1 MTDVK
6 YNSPAHNSGKVE
18 DGDEIVQINYQT
30 VVGWNYKKVLIQL
43 QDLSSTDVI
52 LTLKKRPKHTKIY
65 GQLMGLIKLP
75 SKKRSLPYRFD
86 NLPSPR
92 VELINVP
99 DLLIPVATKP
109 LIVDKEQIEE
119 TDDSSGNESE
129 LLTPT
134 EIASDEKEHRL
145 YLPKPRAVLQRRHT
159 ICGDDLVNFKH
170 IGNLVLWH
178 ERKIYRENLDSPSLR
193 DKSISASIGFGLEM
207 AQRPTTCIGIGDKL
221 NDNRFENLLARQR
234 KNVDTNANTI
244 QEQEGENDDEDQVL
258 KSGVSKV
265 VRFDSQKQQ
274 EYCQDP
280 QYTCNVEDTILESL
294 TPIPFVDEE
303 DASEVKKL
311 ENIKQN
317 VETKVSKPKPEIM
330 KKPSYLSETSNNLVE
345 AINEV
350 VINRETVKR
359 GRLDKSYSTPAY
371 ESESVPHT
379 PVCDKKPLKIDV
391 PPRQQVLLPPQ
402 VPPRKP
408 MTIQPE
414 NNEENISRIAN
425 ILDLSKSKISNN
437 PELSNPQKPEIK
449 IVKKSPIEEPSE
461 ALELVTSTKIKTLTN
476 KKKNSL
482 IAKRRKITLKSLG
495 TSATIQGH
503 LYRRAKDKTEV
514 AYWIKLY
521 FVLIETALYGFKS
534 KDASKADCVIYLSG
548 FTVSL
553 AKEVHSKANSFK
565 VYHPKKTF
573 YMAAETHEAM
583 NQWIQYIRQATMK
596 GTPNLD
602 CDARELFSETECSDD
617 EDTSIQSIKNTS
629 LSSPSTS
636 LHDKSIT
643 STTSTSSKHY
653 HLNFGSLKKT
663 FARGTSS
670 NSNENASS
678 PHDNKFLG
686 FFTSS
691 KNEKKN
697 NDIIVPTAQFKTY
710 RKVKE
715 NNGGLQLG
723 ATSMINSNIS
733 DMYLSSNASDNASFL
748 TGISSDSPKE
758 EPPEIIQAPPVVV
771 MSNEAKFSSLRKAH
785 NFLHASNP
793 NLLDFQDFHQTFDFP
808 SANSSSNTW
817 DHQITGQMTLLDFMQ
832 QQLAEEMKDMYNKR
846 VDQGMEK
853 IDEKGF
859 KVIVEKKTISPLPKN
874 VDPHIEKI
882 QKRSLPIT
890 PDYAQS
896 FKPDDQAIMYAR
908 SKEGLKLRD
917 FGYELISN
925 DDDNKISKAST
936 IVHEVKKDTEGSKM
950 FSKKSKITPLSGS
963 TKKKAGLNWMMSHDK
978 EETSSVPG
986 STSGSFRKLKKS
998 DDSRKMSFTQDQPS
1012 NSKMTVFG
1020 KLPFSSSSTKEKKL
1034 LGSPKLHRAIF
1045 GSPENEIFSPI
1056 TFPKVMKENLM

>member
-1 MTDVK
+1 M
-6 YNSPAHNSGKVE
+6 
-18 DGDEIVQINYQT
+18 Q
-30 VVGWNYKKVLIQL
+30 
-43 QDLSSTDVI
+43 
-52 LTLKKRPKHTKIY
+52 
-65 GQLMGLIKLP
+65 
-75 SKKRSLPYRFD
+75 
-86 NLPSPR
+86 
-92 VELINVP
+92 
-99 DLLIPVATKP
+99 
-109 LIVDKEQIEE
+109 
-119 TDDSSGNESE
+119 
-129 LLTPT
+129 
-134 EIASDEKEHRL
+134 AS
-145 YLPKPRAVLQRRHT
+145 
-159 ICGDDLVNFKH
+159 F
-170 IGNLVLWH
+170 
-178 ERKIYRENLDSPSLR
+178 
-193 DKSISASIGFGLEM
+193 GFGLEM
-207 AQRPTTCIGIGDKL
+207 TQRPTTCIGIGDKL
-221 NDNRFENLLARQR
+221 NDNRFENLLSRQ
-234 KNVDTNANTI
+234 KKIVEAKTDPI
-244 QEQEGENDDEDQVL
+244 QEHEGENDDEDQIM

-274 EYCQDP
+274 EYNDS
-280 QYTCNVEDTILESL
+280 QYTCNVEGVILESL
-294 TPIPFVDEE
+294 TPIPYVDE
-303 DASEVKKL
+303 DVEVKKM
-311 ENIKQN
+311 EIEQSNPVEVPQVTKIK
-317 VETKVSKPKPEIM
+317 SEIK
-330 KKPSYLSETSNNLVE
+330 KKPSYLSETNNSLVE

-350 VINRETVKR
+350 VINRESVRR

-371 ESESVPHT
+371 ESDSTPQT
-379 PVCDKKPLKIDV
+379 PVIEKKPLKIDV

-402 VPPRKP
+402 VPPRKQP
-408 MTIQPE
+408 QPISIQPDS
-414 NNEENISRIAN
+414 NEENISRIAN
-425 ILDLSKSKISNN
+425 ILDLSKSKISTTESPNVI
-437 PELSNPQKPEIK
+437 PQKEVRTPV
-449 IVKKSPIEEPSE
+449 VKKSPMEEPQES
-461 ALELVTSTKIKTLTN
+461 LELVTSTKIKTLTN

-503 LYRRAKDKTEV
+503 LYRRAKDKSEV

-573 YMAAETHEAM
+573 YMAAETNEAM

-617 EDTSIQSIKNTS
+617 EDTSIQSIKNS
-629 LSSPSTS
+629 SFSSPSTS
-636 LHDKSIT
+636 IQDKSIEQT
-643 STTSTSSKHY
+643 PPSTKHY

-663 FARGTSS
+663 FARNTSS
-670 NSNENASS
+670 NASDGSSNS

-691 KNEKKN
+691 KSEKKN

-733 DMYLSSNASDNASFL
+733 DMYLSASASDNTSFL
-748 TGISSDSPKE
+748 TGISSDSPRELKE
-758 EPPEIIQAPPVVV
+758 EPMELSPPEIKNKEEKTTKK
-771 MSNEAKFSSLRKAH
+771 SSSSLRKAH

-793 NLLDFQDFHQTFDFP
+793 NLLDFHDFNPTSIDFP
-808 SANSSSNTW
+808 SANHSSSNTW
-817 DHQITGQMTLLDFMQ
+817 DHQSTGQMTLLDLMQ
-832 QQLAEEMKDMYNKR
+832 QQLAEEMRDMYNKR
-846 VDQGMEK
+846 VDQGFEK
-853 IDEKGF
+853 LDEKGS
-859 KVIVEKKTISPLPKN
+859 KMTMDKKAASAVPKT

-925 DDDNKISKAST
+925 DDDNQRKNSNVNVVPVTSDI
-936 IVHEVKKDTEGSKM
+936 KKDGEGSKIW
-950 FSKKSKITPLSGS
+950 SKRKIVPLTGS
-963 TKKKAGLNWMMSHDK
+963 TKKKAGFNWMINSHDK
-978 EETSSVPG
+978 EETTSCLGTS
-986 STSGSFRKLKKS
+986 SGSFRRMKKS
-998 DDSRKMSFTQDQPS
+998 DEIRKASIPQDQPS
-1012 NSKMTVFG
+1012 TSKIPYFP
-1020 KLPFSSSSTKEKKL
+1020 KLPFSNSNTKEKKL

-1045 GSPENEIFSPI
+1045 GSPDNEIFSSI
-1056 TFPKVMKENLM
+1056 TFPKVN

>member
-1 MTDVK
+1 MT
-6 YNSPAHNSGKVE
+6 
-18 DGDEIVQINYQT
+18 
-30 VVGWNYKKVLIQL
+30 
-43 QDLSSTDVI
+43 
-52 LTLKKRPKHTKIY
+52 
-65 GQLMGLIKLP
+65 
-75 SKKRSLPYRFD
+75 
-86 NLPSPR
+86 
-92 VELINVP
+92 
-99 DLLIPVATKP
+99 
-109 LIVDKEQIEE
+109 
-119 TDDSSGNESE
+119 
-129 LLTPT
+129 
-134 EIASDEKEHRL
+134 
-145 YLPKPRAVLQRRHT
+145 
-159 ICGDDLVNFKH
+159 
-170 IGNLVLWH
+170 
-178 ERKIYRENLDSPSLR
+178 
-193 DKSISASIGFGLEM
+193 
-207 AQRPTTCIGIGDKL
+207 QRPTTCIGIAS
-221 NDNRFENLLARQR
+221 DNRFENLISRQ
-234 KNVDTNANTI
+234 KKIIEAKTDSI
-244 QEQEGENDDEDQVL
+244 QEQDGENDDEEQIM

-265 VRFDSQKQQ
+265 VRFDSQKEQ
-274 EYCQDP
+274 EYNQDS
-280 QYTCNVEDTILESL
+280 QYTCNVEGTILESL
-294 TPIPFVDEE
+294 TPIPYVDEDPE
-303 DASEVKKL
+303 IKKMEIDPIPVEVQVK
-311 ENIKQN
+311 I
-317 VETKVSKPKPEIM
+317 KPEIK
-330 KKPSYLSETSNNLVE
+330 KKPSYLSETNNSLVE

-350 VINRETVKR
+350 VINRESVKR

-371 ESESVPHT
+371 ESDSTPQT
-379 PVCDKKPLKIDV
+379 PVIDKKPLKIDV

-402 VPPRKP
+402 VPPRKQP
-408 MTIQPE
+408 QPISIQPD

-425 ILDLSKSKISNN
+425 ILDLSKSKISTSDSPVNVI
-437 PELSNPQKPEIK
+437 PPKEVVRTPVI
-449 IVKKSPIEEPSE
+449 KKSPMEEPQES
-461 ALELVTSTKIKTLTN
+461 LELVTSTKIKTLTN

-503 LYRRAKDKTEV
+503 LYRRAKDKSEV

-534 KDASKADCVIYLSG
+534 KESSKADCVIYLSG

-573 YMAAETHEAM
+573 YMAAETNEAM

-617 EDTSIQSIKNTS
+617 EDTSIQSIRNS
-629 LSSPSTS
+629 SFSSPSS
-636 LHDKSIT
+636 SIQDKSIDQT
-643 STTSTSSKHY
+643 PPSTKHY

-663 FARGTSS
+663 FARNTSS
-670 NSNENASS
+670 NTSDGSSNS

-691 KNEKKN
+691 KSEKKN

-733 DMYLSSNASDNASFL
+733 DMYLSANSADNTSFL
-748 TGISSDSPKE
+748 TGISSDSPREKE
-758 EPPEIIQAPPVVV
+758 EIVEISQEKNKDEKIMKQ
-771 MSNEAKFSSLRKAH
+771 SSSLRKAH

-793 NLLDFQDFHQTFDFP
+793 NLLDFHDFHQTSIDFP
-808 SANSSSNTW
+808 SANHSASNTW
-817 DHQITGQMTLLDFMQ
+817 DHQFTGQMTLLDLMQ

-846 VDQGMEK
+846 VDQGFEK
-853 IDEKGF
+853 LDEKGS
-859 KVIVEKKTISPLPKN
+859 KMTMEKKIASAVPKN

-925 DDDNKISKAST
+925 DDDNQKTSNANVVPVSLSEI
-936 IVHEVKKDTEGSKM
+936 KKDSEGSKIW
-950 FSKKSKITPLSGS
+950 SKRKIVPLSGS
-963 TKKKAGLNWMMSHDK
+963 TKKKAGFNWMISNDK
-978 EETSSVPG
+978 EETTSCLG
-986 STSGSFRKLKKS
+986 TTSGSLRKHKKS
-998 DDSRKMSFTQDQPS
+998 EEIRKASIPQDQPS
-1012 NSKMTVFG
+1012 TSKIPYFP
-1020 KLPFSSSSTKEKKL
+1020 KLPFSNSNVKEKKL

-1045 GSPENEIFSPI
+1045 GSPDNEIFSSI
-1056 TFPKVMKENLM
+1056 TFPKVKPLNFFDKIFYRNL